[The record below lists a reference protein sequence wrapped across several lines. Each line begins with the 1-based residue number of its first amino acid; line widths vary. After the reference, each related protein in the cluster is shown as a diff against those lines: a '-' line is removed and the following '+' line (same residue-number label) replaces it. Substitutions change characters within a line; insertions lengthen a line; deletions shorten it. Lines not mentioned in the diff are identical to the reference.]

1 MSILEKI
8 KQCIIEGDDTG
19 AKEET
24 EKALGEKLSP
34 VDILNGGIMPGIEA
48 TGKLW
53 TEGQYFMPDV
63 ILSAEAFK
71 LALAEIEPLLK
82 AGDAPKLGRI
92 ALGVVAGDMHDLGIG
107 IVAAMLRGAGFEVM
121 ELGIDV
127 PVDTFVAQAREG
139 KVDIIGMGAYMST
152 TMLIMKEVIEKLQA
166 ENLRDKVQIMVGG
179 VPLSQEYADE
189 IGADAW
195 GKDAVEVVLE
205 AKKLMEVN

>member
-1 MSILEKI
+1 MSVMEQI
-8 KQCIIEGDDTG
+8 KQYIIDGDDIG

-24 EKALGEKLSP
+24 QKAIAEKLRP
-34 VDILNGGIMPGIEA
+34 VDILNDGIMPGIET
-48 TGKLW
+48 TGMLW
-53 TEGQYFMPDV
+53 TEGQFFMPDV

-71 LALAEIEPLLK
+71 AAMAEIEPILK
-82 AGDAPKLGRI
+82 EGDAPKLGRI
-92 ALGVVAGDMHDLGIG
+92 ALGVVEGDMHDLGIG
-107 IVAAMLRGAGFEVM
+107 IVAAMLRGAGFEVT

-139 KVDIIGMGAYMST
+139 NVDIIGMGAYMST

-166 ENLRDKVQIMVGG
+166 ENLRNKVQIMVGG

-195 GKDAVEVVLE
+195 GKDAVDVVLK
-205 AKKLMEVN
+205 ANKLRGVN